1 MIPRVCRRKDYVC
14 PGSWRL
20 HDHRG
25 NHAAFAKSALSK
37 VPIEPER
44 DGPDKDSLPLTS
56 LFVIAMVMILGLHL
70 VMLNAITTGTGPSPV
85 SLILLEWADGIAFGL
100 LVASGLLRFLVRAD
114 RAKNQ
119 VIAAR
124 LTRASVSP
132 GPSVVFPLGFWY
144 SLLKLVRAGPY
155 VEAKEPHDA
164 PCARSRAISPGETG

>member
-20 HDHRG
+20 HEHRG
-25 NHAAFAKSALSK
+25 TMQAFAKSALSK

-85 SLILLEWADGIAFGL
+85 SLILLEWVDGIAFGL

-114 RAKNQ
+114 RAK
-119 VIAAR
+119 
-124 LTRASVSP
+124 TR
-132 GPSVVFPLGFWY
+132 
-144 SLLKLVRAGPY
+144 
-155 VEAKEPHDA
+155 
-164 PCARSRAISPGETG
+164 